1 VRFGVLGPL
10 DVRTADGRAVRVPE
24 LKVRAL
30 LADLLAHDGHP
41 VSADRLAEDLWG
53 GGRRPGSPT
62 RAVQAKVSQLRRAL
76 AGAEPGGRELVA
88 SVAAGYVL
96 DAGDESVDAVRFA
109 ALAAQARATP
119 DPAAKAALLADALAL
134 WRGPAFADFRDEEFA
149 RAAMA
154 RLDEQRL
161 TVVEELAEARLALG
175 EHALL
180 ADELGD
186 LVAQHPLR
194 ERLRA
199 AHVLALYRAGRQ
211 GEALASFGTLRTRLV
226 EELGLDP
233 GPELVAL
240 HRAILGHDP
249 ALTAVPAPATSGA
262 RPRSNLPA
270 PVTGLVGRSA
280 AVAAARDRLATGR
293 LVTLTGP
300 GGVGKTRLALEVASQ
315 VAGEFADGAWF
326 VDLTA
331 IGAGTRADASPAGV
345 AELVAAVL
353 GVRDEAGGRPSVRPA
368 DLTHQLCDAL
378 RSQRLLLVLDNC
390 EHVVERAAGLVVAL
404 LAAAPGLRVLA
415 TSREPLAVAGE
426 TLQEIPPLD
435 LPADPGDLTT
445 VAASGAVQVFTE
457 RAAAAAPGFALDAT
471 NAAAVAAICTRLDG
485 LPLALELAAA
495 RVRVLGVQGVAQ
507 RLDDRFRL
515 LAGGRRDAPQ
525 RQRTLREVID
535 WSWELLT
542 APERAVLRRMA
553 VHAGGCTL
561 AAAEAVCAGAD
572 VEPDAV
578 LDVLARL
585 VDRSLV
591 VAGEGAPDDAEGPRY
606 RLLQSVAAYGREQLA
621 AAGELHDVQVR
632 HQTHH
637 TALAERAEPHLYG
650 PDQRRW
656 LQRLDAESANL
667 RVALDGAVARGAGDL
682 ALRLV
687 GAMSWYWYLRGRHR
701 EAHRALGGA
710 LAVGGPPAAAARAG
724 AWRAGFAMLVG
735 TGSDLLRGGRAALAA
750 YDGVDEPRQRARAEW
765 FLAHAHLHFG
775 DVPTGDE
782 FSAAALAAFR
792 GVDDGWG
799 IAAALSSRAKVA
811 MFRGELA
818 TAEHAA
824 TDSRR
829 RFVELGDR
837 WGRLLADDMLA
848 YHAEVTGD
856 HATAARLHREDLRIA
871 EDLQLWTDA
880 SYRLSG
886 LGRIALL
893 TRDFTAAAELHE
905 RARRLATD
913 QGNPFAA
920 EYAQVGLGL
929 GARRQGDLDAAEA
942 HLGAALARN
951 RALQADYGGAYYGIT
966 LLLAELGFV
975 AELRGDAAR
984 ATDLHSEALAAARAV
999 GEPRAVALAVEG
1011 LAGAAAVAGDHV
1023 RAARLLGAA
1032 SAGREA
1038 VGAPLP
1044 PAERGDVDR
1053 IAATASAALG
1063 AAKFAEAFTT
1073 GARTPMDDVAG

>member
-1 VRFGVLGPL
+1 MRFGVLGPL

-30 LADLLAHDGHP
+30 LAALLAQDGHP
-41 VSADRLAEDLWG
+41 VSADRLAEDLWA
-53 GGRRPGSPT
+53 GGRRPGSPV

-76 AGAEPGGRELVA
+76 ADAEPGGRELVA
-88 SVAAGYVL
+88 SVASGYVL
-96 DAGDESVDAVRFA
+96 DVGDEAVDAARFA

-180 ADELGD
+180 ADDLGD

-211 GEALASFGTLRTRLV
+211 GEALGSFGTLRTRLV

-240 HRAILGHDP
+240 HQAILGHDP
-249 ALTAVPAPATSGA
+249 ALAAVPVPATSSA
-262 RPRSNLPA
+262 RPRGNLPA

-331 IGAGTRADASPAGV
+331 IGAGHRADASVAGV

-353 GVRDEAGGRPSVRPA
+353 GIRDETGGRPA

-378 RSQRLLLVLDNC
+378 RSQALLLVLDNC
-390 EHVVERAAGLVVAL
+390 EHVVERAAGLVAAL

-426 TLQEIPPLD
+426 TLQEVPPLG
-435 LPADPGDLTT
+435 LPAEPGDLTA
-445 VAASGAVQVFTE
+445 VAASGAVQLFAE
-457 RAAAAAPGFALDAT
+457 RAAATTPGFALDAT
-471 NAAAVAAICTRLDG
+471 NAAAVAAICARLDG

-495 RVRVLGVQGVAQ
+495 RVRALGVHGVAQ

-525 RQRTLREVID
+525 RQRTLRGVID
-535 WSWELLT
+535 WSWELLA

-561 AAAEAVCAGAD
+561 GAAEAVCAGED

-591 VAGEGAPDDAEGPRY
+591 VAGSPDDADGPRY
-606 RLLQSVAAYGREQLA
+606 RLLESVAAYGREQLA
-621 AAGELHDVQVR
+621 AAGELDDVQVR
-632 HQTHH
+632 HQNHH
-637 TALAERAEPHLYG
+637 TALAERAEPNLYG

-667 RVALDGAVARGAGDL
+667 RVALDGAVARGAGEG

-687 GAMSWYWYLRGRHR
+687 NAMSWYWYLRGRHR
-701 EAHRALGGA
+701 EARRALGGA
-710 LAVGGPPAAAARAG
+710 LAVGGPPAAVARAS
-724 AWRAGFAMLVG
+724 AWQAAFAMLVG
-735 TGSDLLRGGRAALAA
+735 DGDDPLRGSRAALAA
-750 YDGVDEPRQRARAEW
+750 YDGVDAPRERARAQW

-775 DVPTGDE
+775 DVPAGDE
-782 FSAAALAAFR
+782 LSAAALAAFR
-792 GVDDGWG
+792 DVDDGWG
-799 IAAALSSRAKVA
+799 IAAAQSSRAKVA

-818 TAEHAA
+818 AAERAA
-824 TDSRR
+824 TDSLR

-856 HATAARLHREDLRIA
+856 HDTAARLHREDLRIA
-871 EDLQLWTDA
+871 EGLQLWTDA

-893 TRDFTAAAELHE
+893 TRDFAAGSELHE
-905 RARRLATD
+905 RARRLAND

-929 GARRQGDLDAAEA
+929 GARRQGILDVAEA

-951 RALQADYGGAYYGIT
+951 RTLHADYGVAYYGIT

-975 AELRGDAAR
+975 AELRGDATR
-984 ATDLHSEALAAARAV
+984 AATLHSEALAAAREV

-1053 IAATASAALG
+1053 IAGTARAALG
-1063 AAKFAEAFTT
+1063 AAAFAEAFTEGT
-1073 GARTPMDDVAG
+1073 ASPLDEVAG

>member
-30 LADLLAHDGHP
+30 LADLVAHDGHP
-41 VSADRLAEDLWG
+41 VSADRLAEDIWA
-53 GGRRPGSPT
+53 GGRRPDSPT
-62 RAVQAKVSQLRRAL
+62 RAVQAKVSQLRKAL
-76 AGAEPGGRELVA
+76 ADAEPGGRELVA
-88 SVAAGYVL
+88 SVAAGYAL
-96 DAGDESVDAVRFA
+96 DVGDEAVDAARFA

-149 RAAMA
+149 RAAIA
-154 RLDEQRL
+154 RLEEQRL

-186 LVAQHPLR
+186 LLAQHPLR

-249 ALTAVPAPATSGA
+249 ALTAVPATSGA

-270 PVTGLVGRSA
+270 PVTELVGRSA

-326 VDLTA
+326 VDLSA

-353 GVRDEAGGRPSVRPA
+353 GVRDETGGRPAVRPA

-378 RSQRLLLVLDNC
+378 RSRRLLLVLDNC
-390 EHVVERAAGLVVAL
+390 EHVVERAAGLVAAL

-426 TLQEIPPLD
+426 ILQEVPPLD
-435 LPADPGDLTT
+435 LPAEPDDLTA
-445 VAASGAVQVFTE
+445 VAASGAVQVFAE

-471 NAAAVAAICTRLDG
+471 NAAVVAAICARLDG

-495 RVRVLGVQGVAQ
+495 RVRALGVQGVAR

-561 AAAEAVCAGAD
+561 AAAEAVCAGD
-572 VEPDAV
+572 GVEPDAV
-578 LDVLARL
+578 VDVLARL

-591 VAGEGAPDDAEGPRY
+591 VAGEGTPDDANGPRY

-621 AAGELHDVQVR
+621 AAGELDDVQVR

-667 RVALDGAVARGAGDL
+667 RVALDAAVARGAGDL

-687 GAMSWYWYLRGRHR
+687 NALSWYWYLRGRHR
-701 EAHRALGGA
+701 EAQRALGGA
-710 LAVGGPPAAAARAG
+710 LAVGGPPAAVARAR

-735 TGSDLLRGGRAALAA
+735 DGSDLLGGGRAALAA
-750 YDGVDEPRQRARAEW
+750 YDGVDAPRERAQAQW
-765 FLAHAHLHFG
+765 FLAHAHLNFG

-782 FSAAALAAFR
+782 LSAAALAAFR
-792 GVDDGWG
+792 DVDDDWG
-799 IAAALSSRAKVA
+799 IAAAQSSRAKVA

-818 TAEHAA
+818 AAEHAA
-824 TDSRR
+824 TDSLR

-893 TRDFTAAAELHE
+893 TRDFAAVTELHE
-905 RARRLATD
+905 RARRLAND

-929 GARRQGDLDAAEA
+929 GARRQGNLDAAEA

-951 RALQADYGGAYYGIT
+951 RTLQADYGVAYYGIT
-966 LLLAELGFV
+966 LLLTELGFV

-984 ATDLHSEALAAARAV
+984 AADLHREALAAARGV

-1032 SAGREA
+1032 GAGREA

-1044 PAERGDVDR
+1044 PTERGDVDR
-1053 IAATASAALG
+1053 IAATARAALG
-1063 AAKFAEAFTT
+1063 AAAFAEAFTE
-1073 GARTPMDDVAG
+1073 GAATPLDDVAV